1 MGQKRIPEKNPAFKE
16 KIQRMFMKETDGQ
29 SREQR
34 KGKAVTRGQESGR
47 VSRIC
52 DGQQGQM
59 QCRCSVRK
67 RLENIYWVWEGGNR
81 WAI

>member
-1 MGQKRIPEKNPAFKE
+1 MGQKKIPEKNPAFKE

-52 DGQQGQM
+52 DGQRGQM
-59 QCRCSVRK
+59 
-67 RLENIYWVWEGGNR
+67 
-81 WAI
+81 